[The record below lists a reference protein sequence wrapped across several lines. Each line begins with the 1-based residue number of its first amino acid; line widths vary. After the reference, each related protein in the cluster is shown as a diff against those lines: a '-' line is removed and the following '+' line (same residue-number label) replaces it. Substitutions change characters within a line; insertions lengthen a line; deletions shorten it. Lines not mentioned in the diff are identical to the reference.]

1 MINQQR
7 VVVINLSDQN
17 VLLILLDVLVN
28 QHI

>member
-17 VLLILLDVLVN
+17 VLLIVLDVLVN